1 MNKAVMAGLALLFWG
16 VAYAEEKER
25 PRVWTSGTDLSAQ
38 CSHVQDQFSTGACTG
53 YVVAAAEIADSGRLK
68 GYRSCI
74 PKDVT
79 KGQLQD
85 VVNKHLAKHPE
96 QLEYIGYQVVVVAL
110 VEAFPCPDH

>member
-1 MNKAVMAGLALLFWG
+1 MNKAFMAAMLLLFS
-16 VAYAEEKER
+16 AAASADEKDR
-25 PRVWTSGTDLSAQ
+25 PRVWTSGTELVAECGQ
-38 CSHVQDQFSTGACTG
+38 VLDQFSTGACMG
-53 YVVAAAEIADSGRLK
+53 YVVAAAEIADSGHLK

-85 VVNKHLAKHPE
+85 VVKKHLARHPE

>member
-1 MNKAVMAGLALLFWG
+1 MNKAVVATALLLFSVG
-16 VAYAEEKER
+16 ASADEKDQ
-25 PRVWTSGTDLSAQ
+25 PRVWTSGSDLVAQ
-38 CSHVQDQFSTGACTG
+38 CGQLQDQFSTGACVG

-74 PKDVT
+74 PKGVT

-85 VVNKHLAKHPE
+85 VVHKHLARHPE

-110 VEAFPCPDH
+110 VEAFPCQEH

>member
-1 MNKAVMAGLALLFWG
+1 MNKVVMAAVVLLLSAA
-16 VAYAEEKER
+16 AYADQKEH
-25 PRVWTSGTDLSAQ
+25 PRVWISGSDLAAQ
-38 CSHVQDQFSTGACTG
+38 CSQILDQFSIGACAG
-53 YVVAAAEIADSGRLK
+53 YVVAAAEIADSGHLK

-74 PKDVT
+74 PKDIT

-110 VEAFPCPDH
+110 VEAFPCSDH

>member
-1 MNKAVMAGLALLFWG
+1 MNKAVVAAVLLLFSV
-16 VAYAEEKER
+16 VASADEKDQ
-25 PRVWTSGTDLSAQ
+25 PRVWTSGSDLVAICGQ
-38 CSHVQDQFSTGACTG
+38 VQDQFSTGACVG

-74 PKDVT
+74 PKGVT

-85 VVNKHLAKHPE
+85 VVNKHLARHPE

-110 VEAFPCPDH
+110 VEAFPCQEH

>member
-1 MNKAVMAGLALLFWG
+1 MNKPVMAAMALLLS
-16 VAYAEEKER
+16 AAASADEKDR
-25 PRVWTSGTDLSAQ
+25 PRVWTSGTGLVAQ
-38 CSHVQDQFSTGACTG
+38 CSQVLDQFSTGACMG
-53 YVVAAAEIADSGRLK
+53 YVVAAAEIADSGHLK

-85 VVNKHLAKHPE
+85 VVKKHLAKHPE

>member
-1 MNKAVMAGLALLFWG
+1 MNKAVIAAVVVSFS
-16 VAYAEEKER
+16 AATYAEEKQP
-25 PRVWTSGTDLSAQ
+25 PRVWTSGTDLAAQ
-38 CSHVQDQFSTGACTG
+38 CSHVLDQFSTGACAG
-53 YVVAAAEIADSGRLK
+53 YVVAAAEIADSGRLQ

-110 VEAFPCPDH
+110 VEAFPCPGH